1 MSPMQIGLIS
11 FATTIVIVISLF
23 AMGMIPLWLAA
34 VILVADGAFTYG
46 LINTLERNSA
56 A

>member
-1 MSPMQIGLIS
+1 MSPTQIGLVS
-11 FATTIVIVISLF
+11 FASTIVIVIALF
-23 AMGMIPLWLAA
+23 AMGVVPLWLAA

>member
-1 MSPMQIGLIS
+1 MSPTQIGLIS
-11 FATTIVIVISLF
+11 FASTIVIVIVLF
-23 AMGMIPLWLAA
+23 AVGVLPLWLAA